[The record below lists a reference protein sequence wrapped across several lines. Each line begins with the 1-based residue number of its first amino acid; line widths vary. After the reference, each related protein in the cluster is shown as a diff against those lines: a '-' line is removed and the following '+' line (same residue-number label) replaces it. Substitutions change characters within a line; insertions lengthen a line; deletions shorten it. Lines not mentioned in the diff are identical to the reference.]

1 MMRWAAERLAGLGTR
16 ADADAGADDGDLVRR
31 ARRGDASAFDGLV
44 RLYQD
49 RIYRL
54 ALRMVGPEAAEDVA
68 QQAFVKAWQALDRF
82 DERSTFGTWLYR
94 IAINAC
100 LDELRRMSRERPVP
114 LDDVA
119 WTLAG
124 DDDVAEM
131 VAEEDA
137 LDRRRAALAWA
148 LERLPSEDRLILHL
162 RTGEERSYEE
172 IGALL
177 GLNIRTVG
185 TRLYRARARLHALVM
200 GRLAGG
206 DEDGQGEDG
215 RREGRDRHDL
225 R

>member
-1 MMRWAAERLAGLGTR
+1 MMRWAAERLAGLGART
-16 ADADAGADDGDLVRR
+16 DVGDGDLVRR
-31 ARRGDASAFDGLV
+31 ARRGDEAAFAGLV
-44 RLYQD
+44 RLHQD
-49 RIYRL
+49 QVYRL
-54 ALRMVGPEAAEDVA
+54 ALRMVGPDAAEDVA

-82 DERSTFGTWLYR
+82 DERAAFGTWLYR

-100 LDELRRMSRERPVP
+100 RDELRRASRERPVP

-124 DDDVAEM
+124 DDDVAET
-131 VAEEDA
+131 VADEDVWR
-137 LDRRRAALAWA
+137 RRRAALAWA
-148 LERLPSEDRLILHL
+148 LARLPGDDRLILHL

-200 GRLAGG
+200 ERLAAGDDGG
-206 DEDGQGEDG
+206 QPD
-215 RREGRDRHDL
+215 GRDRHDL

>member
-1 MMRWAAERLAGLGTR
+1 
-16 ADADAGADDGDLVRR
+16 
-31 ARRGDASAFDGLV
+31 
-44 RLYQD
+44 
-49 RIYRL
+49 
-54 ALRMVGPEAAEDVA
+54 VA